1 MLRLGGMGVTSFPTV
16 QTRDGRT
23 VPWDA
28 SRIRRAIELAFRAEV
43 GCPAPQ
49 TLPDPVQGRIE
60 GVVTAACAAVRDL
73 GRQPV
78 AVEEIQD
85 QVERELMTA
94 GEHQV
99 ARRYIIYREV
109 HAAQR
114 DLVSRYLERG
124 DWRIRE
130 NSNMDFSLQGLNNY
144 VTAAVT
150 QDYWLGRIYPAEI
163 AQAHAAGDLHI
174 HDAGVL
180 GPYCVGWD
188 LAEFLREGI
197 VSVAGKVGSRPPKH
211 FRSALGQLVN
221 LLYTLQGEAAGA
233 QAVSNLDT
241 LLAPFIRAD
250 GLTYTDVRQ
259 ALQEFVFNLNV
270 PTRVGF
276 QTPFTNVTLDVRC
289 PGIYRDVAAVIGG
302 EALDAPYGEVQPEM
316 DLFNTA
322 FCDVMLEGDSEGR
335 AFTFPIPTYNVTP
348 DFPWDS
354 QVGGAIMRMTA
365 KYGTPYFANFVQGDL
380 SPEDVRSMCCRLRL
394 DNRELRRR
402 GGGLFGA
409 NPLTGSLGVVTINLP
424 RLAWRTRDR
433 AAFFAAL
440 DDLMVMAADA
450 LRVKRQAV
458 EDLTAR
464 GLYPYSRHYLEGV
477 RQAAGTY
484 WANHFNTIGITGM
497 HEACRNLLGVGIDA
511 PEGRR
516 LAVDVLEHMRET
528 MRRYQA
534 ETDELWNL
542 EATPA
547 ESVAYRF
554 AQLDRA
560 RCPGIL
566 QAGDPDGETYYTN
579 SSHLPVGYSDD
590 PLAVLAHQDALQA
603 LYTGGT
609 VLHLFLGERLPD
621 PRAVGELV
629 RLVSGQF
636 RLPYFTLTPTFS
648 VCARHGY
655 LPGEQWEC
663 PSCHGQTEVWS
674 RVVGYLRP
682 VQSWNRGKRQEF
694 RERLE
699 YRVPAAVAGR

>member
-1 MLRLGGMGVTSFPTV
+1 MTFPTV

-28 SRIRRAIELAFRAEV
+28 GRIRRAIELAFRAEV
-43 GCPAPQ
+43 GCPPPRA
-49 TLPDPVQGRIE
+49 LPEAVRIRIDS
-60 GVVTAACAAVRDL
+60 VVTAVCAAVQGPD
-73 GRQPV
+73 RQQIPV
-78 AVEEIQD
+78 EQIQD
-85 QVERELMTA
+85 QVERQLMAA

-114 DLVSRYLERG
+114 DLVSQYLGQE

-130 NSNMDFSLQGLNNY
+130 NSNMEFSLQGLNNY
-144 VTAAVT
+144 VTTAVT
-150 QDYWLGRIYPAEI
+150 QDYWLGRVYPAEI
-163 AQAHAAGDLHI
+163 AQAHAGGDLHI
-174 HDAGVL
+174 HDAGFL

-233 QAVSNLDT
+233 QAVSSLDT

-250 GLTYTDVRQ
+250 GLTLADVRQ

-289 PGIYRDVAAVIGG
+289 PSAYRDVSVVIGG
-302 EALDAPYGEVQPEM
+302 QATGSRYGEFQPEM
-316 DLFNTA
+316 DMFNAA

-335 AFTFPIPTYNVTP
+335 AFTFPIPTYNVTA

-354 QVGGAIMRMTA
+354 EVGGAIMRMTA
-365 KYGTPYFANFVQGDL
+365 KYGTPYFANFVQSDL

-409 NPLTGSLGVVTINLP
+409 NPLTGSLGVVTLNLP
-424 RLAWRTRDR
+424 RLAWRTRNR
-433 AAFFAAL
+433 QQFFAAL
-440 DDLMVMAADA
+440 DDLVTRAADA
-450 LRVKRQAV
+450 LRIKRQAV
-458 EDLTAR
+458 EELTER
-464 GLYPYSRHYLEGV
+464 GLYPYSRHYLDGV
-477 RQAAGTY
+477 RQATGTY

-497 HEACRNLLGVGIDA
+497 HEACQNLLGVGIDA
-511 PEGRR
+511 PEGRQ
-516 LAVDVLEHMRET
+516 LAIDVLEHMRET
-528 MRRYQA
+528 LRRYQA
-534 ETDELWNL
+534 ETGELWNL

-547 ESVAYRF
+547 ESVPYRF
-554 AQLDRA
+554 AQIDRQ

-579 SSHLPVGYSDD
+579 SSQLPVGYSDD
-590 PLAVLAHQDALQA
+590 PLAVLEHQDALQA

-609 VLHLFLGERLPD
+609 VLHLFLGERLPN

-648 VCARHGY
+648 VCQRHGY
-655 LPGEQWEC
+655 LTGEQWEC
-663 PSCHGQTEVWS
+663 PSCQGETEVWS

-682 VQSWNRGKRQEF
+682 VQSWNSGKRQEF
-694 RERLE
+694 RDRLE
-699 YRVPAAVAGR
+699 FRLPEAVAQA